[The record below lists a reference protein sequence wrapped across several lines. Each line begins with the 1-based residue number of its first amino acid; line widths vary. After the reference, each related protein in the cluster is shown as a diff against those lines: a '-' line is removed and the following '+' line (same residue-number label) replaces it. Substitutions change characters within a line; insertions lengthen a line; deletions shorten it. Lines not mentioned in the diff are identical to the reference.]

1 MVDLLP
7 LAVVPKAVAPLD
19 SQAPHETR
27 KVWEPVVNALHR
39 KDYSTASKEKQRIEQ
54 EQRDLAE
61 ERKKNGEV

>member
-1 MVDLLP
+1 MDLLP

-19 SQAPHETR
+19 SQASHETR
-27 KVWEPVVNALHR
+27 KVWEPVVNALHK
-39 KDYSTASKEKQRIEQ
+39 KDYSTASREKQRIEQ